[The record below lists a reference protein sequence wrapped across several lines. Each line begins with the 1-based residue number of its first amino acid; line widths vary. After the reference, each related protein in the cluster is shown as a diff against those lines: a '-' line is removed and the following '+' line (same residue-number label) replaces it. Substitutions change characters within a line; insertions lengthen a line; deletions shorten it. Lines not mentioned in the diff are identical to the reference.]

1 MDERRIPFQ
10 KEDEERIASAG
21 VWGMIAAVTS
31 IGSTVIGAVVALM
44 GKGTT
49 ALFTQVI
56 SITLNI
62 ILGVWLLQASAAF
75 RKVATS
81 DEADQHYLLLGF
93 AKLRAYFM
101 MTGIIIIIAVSLA
114 VLAFL
119 GMLTCGAMLRSRY

>member
-1 MDERRIPFQ
+1 
-10 KEDEERIASAG
+10 
-21 VWGMIAAVTS
+21 
-31 IGSTVIGAVVALM
+31 VVALM

-56 SITLNI
+56 SITLNV
-62 ILGVWLLQASAAF
+62 ILGIWLLQASSAF

-93 AKLRAYFM
+93 SKLRAYFM

-114 VLAFL
+114 VLLFL
-119 GMLTCGAMLRSRY
+119 GALTCGSMLRSRY